1 MPPRSLT
8 WFSFGSALA
17 LGGCSGGESG
27 LVLGRPL
34 PAVVGG
40 QAGTGSLSE
49 AGAGAGSE
57 GGAEAVAGG
66 GGQAGE
72 PLGEA
77 GAPGVD
83 WIDERCTPKVVYSR
97 DATSTLFDSLVQS
110 PATLV
115 WSATHASCR
124 ELFRHPSEV
133 KDLPELTLVVEDY
146 DGIAS
151 SGPTWIRIST
161 RWLQTQSDE
170 GADVAAE
177 IAGLVH
183 FTTSIV
189 YENDGGGTGPYWV
202 VAGIADFV
210 RLRAGYVDPAYEVR
224 RSSYAYSSKTAAFFF
239 DYLVE
244 RNPDLVYQLNQR
256 LGPAAGAWNNDA
268 FITFMGSDVD
278 TLWAEYQA
286 TLP

>member
-1 MPPRSLT
+1 MPQRLLPWL
-8 WFSFGSALA
+8 FLGSVVL
-17 LGGCSGGESG
+17 GCSNGESG

-40 QAGTGSLSE
+40 QVGTHSASE
-49 AGAGAGSE
+49 AGE
-57 GGAEAVAGG
+57 GGTDSLAG
-66 GGQAGE
+66 GGQAGGS
-72 PLGEA
+72 LAEA
-77 GAPGVD
+77 GAPGSVD
-83 WIDERCTPKVVYSR
+83 DAWIDELCTPTVVYTR
-97 DATSTLFDSLVQS
+97 DATSGLFDSLVPE

-115 WSATHASCR
+115 WSATHAACR
-124 ELFRHPSEV
+124 ELFRRPSEV
-133 KDLPELTLVVEDY
+133 RDLPELAILVEDY

-151 SGPTWIRIST
+151 SGLNGIRIST
-161 RWLQTQSDE
+161 RWLQQQSDE

-183 FTTSIV
+183 FTSSLV
-189 YENDGGGTGPYWV
+189 YQSDGGGTGPYWV

-210 RLRAGYVDPAYEVR
+210 RLRAGYVDLTEEVR
-224 RSSYAYSSKTAAFFF
+224 RSSYTYSSKTAAFFF

-256 LGPAAGAWNNDA
+256 LGPAAGAWNDDA
-268 FITFMGSDVD
+268 FVTFMGADVD